1 MPALRAGNIYH
12 QYVPLEVLRAMMC
25 LGAVCPLSKLIG
37 ITNHAKPAVQ
47 RRQRCGRQPQNRNLS
62 VMNRTINTISQRAA
76 REGLGTPEMFQGGVY
91 VTKNGNAELFIQTA
105 EDRAL
110 ELETLQNEREN
121 KALLRLVMLAQ
132 QDISDGRTFSVE
144 EAKERMRHATT

>member
-1 MPALRAGNIYH
+1 
-12 QYVPLEVLRAMMC
+12 
-25 LGAVCPLSKLIG
+25 
-37 ITNHAKPAVQ
+37 
-47 RRQRCGRQPQNRNLS
+47 
-62 VMNRTINTISQRAA
+62 MNRTINTISQRAA